1 MVCKLIKI
9 KEAKLLHDNNKYF
22 FHEIIFYLPLHRSWG
37 IFFRK
42 FEPNFVNPRFHYT
55 FVDIIEHHKTK
66 FVYLLDF
73 KVRSLKVKVT

>member
-1 MVCKLIKI
+1 MITTNIFFMKL
-9 KEAKLLHDNNKYF
+9 F
-22 FHEIIFYLPLHRSWG
+22 FISPYLGVGG

-42 FEPNFVNPRFHYT
+42 FEPNFVNPRFPYT